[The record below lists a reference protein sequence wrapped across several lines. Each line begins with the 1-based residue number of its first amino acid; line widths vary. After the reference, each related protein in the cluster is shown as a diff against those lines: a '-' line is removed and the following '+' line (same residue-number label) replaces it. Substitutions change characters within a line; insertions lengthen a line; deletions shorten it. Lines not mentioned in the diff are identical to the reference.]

1 MRRRGE
7 GPAQSWLTRLRETIA
22 RATRLISSTN
32 PVSTSAP
39 AQAMSCHDVYGLPA
53 NWYITTG
60 TLAIGPVTSALQY
73 WLTNAVNSS
82 GAVSPLILARASRL
96 PVTMPGIAERYIT
109 CTNTFNTGPPSD
121 SAPSDRQRAV

>member
-1 MRRRGE
+1 MQRRGKR
-7 GPAQSWLTRLRETIA
+7 PDQSWLTRLRETIA

-39 AQAMSCHDVYGLPA
+39 AQAISCHDVYGLPA

-73 WLTNAVNSS
+73 WLDRKSTTSELQSLMRISYAVFCLKKKNNNNNKNKNTHKH
-82 GAVSPLILARASRL
+82 GNNT
-96 PVTMPGIAERYIT
+96 VTR
-109 CTNTFNTGPPSD
+109 TNT
-121 SAPSDRQRAV
+121 AM

>member
-73 WLTNAVNSS
+73 WRSEEHTSE
-82 GAVSPLILARASRL
+82 L
-96 PVTMPGIAERYIT
+96 PSLMRISYDVF
-109 CTNTFNTGPPSD
+109 CLKKKN
-121 SAPSDRQRAV
+121 

>member
-39 AQAMSCHDVYGLPA
+39 AQALSCHDVYGLPA
-53 NWYITTG
+53 NWYISTG
-60 TLAIGPVTSALQY
+60 TLAIGPVTSELQY
-73 WLTNAVNSS
+73 WLPNAVKRS
-82 GAVSPLILARASRL
+82 GAVPPLILARARRM
-96 PVTMPGIAERYIT
+96 PVKMPVIADRYIT
-109 CTNTFNTGPPSD
+109 CTIPLPCSPPQD
-121 SAPSDRQRAV
+121 TPHTRTYAA

>member
-73 WLTNAVNSS
+73 WLPNAVNSS
-82 GAVSPLILARASRL
+82 GAVRSEEHTSELQSLMRNS
-96 PVTMPGIAERYIT
+96 
-109 CTNTFNTGPPSD
+109 N
-121 SAPSDRQRAV
+121 AVFCLKK